1 MWVSGDKWVEVYSEE
16 CDEVQE
22 WILWN
27 TEMNVEKKNYEGTEE
42 RDECGQVWRSKYE
55 RIRE

>member
-16 CDEVQE
+16 CNEVQE
-22 WILWN
+22 WILRN
-27 TEMNVEKKNYEGTEE
+27 IEMNVEKKNGVGNEVWDERGEGW
-42 RDECGQVWRSKYE
+42 QSKYE